1 MKTIRIIPPSLFFII
16 CVLFISLPVQSFSQ
30 KQNTKTPKQSTIQNK
45 AQELKK
51 DQKADVLD
59 QNISI
64 YAENESLSNVIERIC
79 NYLHLDYSYN
89 SSLIEGKNISLNM
102 SNKPIKY
109 VLGQLMKDS
118 KLLFEI
124 QDNLLVVRDHD
135 QMDKNLDYDKK
146 IRNYT
151 DQAGFVFDNP
161 KKKSITFN
169 FKSSNNLIIIPVAI
183 NNSDTLN
190 FILDTG
196 VRYPIITE
204 LPFVNKLNLNYL
216 QPISVKGLGE
226 GEQLT
231 AYRSGNNTINLDGL
245 VAYNQEIHM
254 VINEN
259 FQISHILGMPV
270 HGLIGFNLFKDYV
283 VKIDYSE
290 HKITLIKPEYFDYKE
305 RERDIVLPLSFE
317 QGKPFVTTS
326 IVTDKNDEVPVK
338 LLVDTGAS
346 DAIWLSTNSDNRI
359 ALPENHIETFL
370 GRGLSGDLYGK
381 KGRIGAIWVGPLVL
395 YEPIVAF
402 PDNDLVDQL
411 IGKNDRNGTLG
422 AEILRRFYITMDY
435 PGKRLILRPNGDLK
449 DDFNYNM
456 SGLEVTNPMP
466 GLPIF
471 LVSNIR
477 KNSPAYYAG
486 ILENDQII
494 SLNNTNNKSLTLNDI
509 NLLFQSQQDRRIKM
523 TVLRNGEQ
531 VKAEF
536 FLKKMF

>member
-1 MKTIRIIPPSLFFII
+1 MKAIRIIPSFIFCI
-16 CVLFISLPVQSFSQ
+16 IFVLFAIAPVQSFSQ
-30 KQNTKTPKQSTIQNK
+30 KQNPKTTKQGTLQNK
-45 AQELKK
+45 VQDLKNN
-51 DQKADVLD
+51 QKASVLD

-64 YAENESLSNVIERIC
+64 YADNESLSEVIQKIC

-89 SSLIEGKNISLNM
+89 SDLIEGKNINLNV
-102 SNKPIKY
+102 SNKPIKF
-109 VLGQLMKDS
+109 VLDQLMKDS
-118 KLLFEI
+118 RLLFEI
-124 QDNLLVVRDHD
+124 QDNLLVIREQQQV
-135 QMDKNLDYDKK
+135 DKSLDYEKK
-146 IRNYT
+146 MRNYT
-151 DQAGFVFDNP
+151 NQAGFIFDSP

-169 FKSSNNLIIIPVAI
+169 FKSSNNLIIIPVTI

-204 LPFVNKLNLNYL
+204 LPFVNKLNLNFL
-216 QPISVKGLGE
+216 QPINVRGLGE

-231 AYRSGNNTINLDGL
+231 AYRSGSNTITLNGL
-245 VAYNQEIHM
+245 AAYDQEIHM

-259 FQISHILGMPV
+259 FQISHILGIPV

-290 HKITLIKPEYFDYKE
+290 HKITLIKPEYFTYKE
-305 RERDIVLPLSFE
+305 KERDIVLPLSFE
-317 QGKPFVTTS
+317 QNKPFVTTS
-326 IVTDKNDEVPVK
+326 IVTDKNEDVPVK

-346 DAIWLSTNSDNRI
+346 DAIWLSTNSDSRI
-359 ALPENHIETFL
+359 SLPENHIETFL

-402 PDNDLVDQL
+402 PDNELVDEL

-422 AEILRRFYITMDY
+422 AEILRRFYVTMDY
-435 PGKRLILRPNGDLK
+435 PGRRLILRPNADLK

-456 SGLEVTNPMP
+456 SGVEVTNPMP

-494 SLNNTNNKSLTLNDI
+494 SLNNTSNKSLTLNDI
-509 NLLFQSQQDRRIKM
+509 NLLFQSQEDRRIKM

-531 VKAEF
+531 IKTEF

>member
-1 MKTIRIIPPSLFFII
+1 MKTIRIIPSFLFFII
-16 CVLFISLPVQSFSQ
+16 FVLFATTPIDTYSQ
-30 KQNTKTPKQSTIQNK
+30 KQKPKTSKQGNLQNK
-45 AQELKK
+45 TLDPKSA
-51 DQKADVLD
+51 VLD

-64 YAENESLSNVIERIC
+64 YAENESLSEVIEKIC

-89 SSLIEGKNISLNM
+89 SDLIAGKNINLNV
-102 SNKPIKY
+102 SNKPIKF
-109 VLGQLMKDS
+109 VLDQLMKDS
-118 KLLFEI
+118 RLLFEI
-124 QDNLLVVRDHD
+124 QDNLLVVRDHE
-135 QMDKNLDYDKK
+135 QAIDKNLDLEKK
-146 IRNYT
+146 MRNYT
-151 DQAGFVFDNP
+151 NQSGFLFDNP

-169 FKSSNNLIIIPVAI
+169 FKSSNNLIIIPVTI

-204 LPFVNKLNLNYL
+204 LPFVNKLNLNFL
-216 QPISVKGLGE
+216 QPINVRGLGE

-231 AYRSGNNTINLDGL
+231 AYRSVNNTITLDGL
-245 VAYNQEIHM
+245 AAYDQEINM

-259 FQISHILGMPV
+259 FQISHILGIPV

-290 HKITLIKPEYFDYKE
+290 HKITLIKPEYFTYKE
-305 RERDIVLPLSFE
+305 KERDIVLPLTFE
-317 QGKPFVTTS
+317 QNKPFVTTS
-326 IVTDKNDEVPVK
+326 IVTDKNEDVPVK

-359 ALPENHIETFL
+359 KLPENHIETFL
-370 GRGLSGDLYGK
+370 GRGLSGDLYGM

-402 PDNDLVDQL
+402 PENELVDEL

-422 AEILRRFYITMDY
+422 AEILRRFYVTLDY
-435 PGKRLILRPNGDLK
+435 PGKKLVLRPNADIK

-494 SLNNTNNKSLTLNDI
+494 SLNSTSNKSLTLNDI
-509 NLLFQSQQDRRIKM
+509 NLLFQSQEDRRIKM

-531 VKAEF
+531 IKTEF